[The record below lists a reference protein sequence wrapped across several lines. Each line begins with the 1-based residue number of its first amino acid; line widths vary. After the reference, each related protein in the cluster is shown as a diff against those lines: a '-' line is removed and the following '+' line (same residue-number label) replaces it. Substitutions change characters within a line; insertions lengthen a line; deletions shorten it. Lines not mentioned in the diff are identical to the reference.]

1 MLDDTKRQALR
12 QLLPAL
18 KSLAKSVEHS
28 YWSGAYEGTGDMA
41 VKSYSSLQRRIAEL
55 LPDDYYVTEALVL
68 EIKPEATE
76 QQMVAQV
83 QLAVSQLHSYLEGLV
98 KSSRPAGDMEDIS
111 ELGRELRDRI
121 VLTTR
126 DAIRKAM
133 SNMDIDIDIDNEP
146 WGTKKKR
153 ITIKGGSEVPEP
165 PDPPDPPAHPKRPG
179 RVEIEIEM
187 DEDDDEGKP
196 RPPIA

>member
-1 MLDDTKRQALR
+1 MLDENKRQALR

-28 YWSGAYEGTGDMA
+28 YWSGSYEGTGDMA
-41 VKSYSSLQRRIAEL
+41 VKSYRSLQRRIAEL
-55 LPDDYYVTEALVL
+55 LPDDVYVTEALAL

-83 QLAVSQLHSYLEGLV
+83 QLAVSQLYSYLEGLV

-153 ITIKGGSEVPEP
+153 IVIKGGSEVPEP
-165 PDPPDPPAHPKRPG
+165 PEPPEPPKPPG
-179 RVEIEIEM
+179 RVDIEIQM
-187 DEDDDEGKP
+187 DDDDEDEP
-196 RPPIA
+196 RKV